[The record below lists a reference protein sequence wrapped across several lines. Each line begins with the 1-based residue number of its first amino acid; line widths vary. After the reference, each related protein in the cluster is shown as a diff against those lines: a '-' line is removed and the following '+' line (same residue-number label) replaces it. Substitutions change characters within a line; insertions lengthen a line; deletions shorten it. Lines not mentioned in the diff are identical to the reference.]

1 MINTRSLHFL
11 LITRLSLIFAIS
23 FAPSILGKV
32 ESERIQQLESAVSV
46 IKAV

>member
-11 LITRLSLIFAIS
+11 LITRPSLIFTIS
-23 FAPSILGKV
+23 FAPSILEKV
-32 ESERIQQLESAVSV
+32 GSDTIQQLASAVSM

>member
-23 FAPSILGKV
+23 FAPSILEKV
-32 ESERIQQLESAVSV
+32 ESDRIQQLGLAVSM

>member
-11 LITRLSLIFAIS
+11 LITRLSLIFTIS
-23 FAPSILGKV
+23 FAPSILEKV
-32 ESERIQQLESAVSV
+32 ESDTIQQLESAVSM